1 MHIVTFDSKRNRE
14 ETWVGTKNT
23 ESRKPEMRTFRE
35 RINGGGIKGGGSSEK
50 ASWGIKNQ
58 QVKFMCVGLM
68 KKRRQHGTCVRG

>member
-1 MHIVTFDSKRNRE
+1 LIAK
-14 ETWVGTKNT
+14 ETEKKPGWGQKNT
-23 ESRKPEMRTFRE
+23 ENRKPEMRTFRE